1 MENHLVK
8 SNEEIIQELE
18 TIAFSSISDY
28 VTWDRSGQM
37 KLKKDIPPEKMLA
50 LKELSVGEDGIVTTI
65 KMHNKVEVLAKL
77 SDYGG

>member
-1 MENHLVK
+1 MK

-50 LKELSVGEDGIVTTI
+50 LKELSVDENGIVTKI
-65 KMHNKVEVLAKL
+65 KMRDKVEALAKL
-77 SDYGG
+77 SDYAG

>member
-1 MENHLVK
+1 MK

-18 TIAFSSISDY
+18 TIAFSSLSDY

-50 LKELSVGEDGIVTTI
+50 LKELSVGEDGIVRII
-65 KMHNKVEVLAKL
+65 KMHNKVEALAKL